1 MQDPEEKL
9 LEEMQGVK
17 DNMTRRQKREKK
29 KKVEAKRKF
38 RLRAAQLDKSE
49 GIADATGPDL
59 LFSLTTITVSHFLVF
74 VSSVL

>member
-1 MQDPEEKL
+1 MQDPEQKL

-17 DNMTRRQKREKK
+17 DNMTQRQKREKK

-49 GIADATGPDL
+49 GIADATGPDP
-59 LFSLTTITVSHFLVF
+59 LFSLTTIR
-74 VSSVL
+74 VLTL